1 LGINRLQK
9 LRQVLAQQG
18 FDALLVSQPENRYYL
33 SSFSGSDGWLLIN
46 SGSALLAVD
55 FRYTEQAKIESP
67 LFEIVHVKGDAADL
81 LPKIAADLGI
91 NRLGFEAADIT
102 FTTYRKLSDA
112 LASVKTEIKLVPSTN
127 LIESIRIIKEPEELE
142 HISQAAALAD
152 SAITYI
158 SSIIHPG
165 MTEKQVAWELEKHM
179 REKGSGS
186 MPFTII
192 VGSGPN
198 AAMPH
203 ASQSER
209 TVLQNEP
216 IVIDLG
222 ARANGYCSDLTRTLY
237 LGEPDSTFCKI
248 YDITL
253 GAQLSALEL
262 IESGMTGENADK
274 IARNIIEQAAYGDS
288 FGHGLGHG
296 IGLATHELPR
306 LGPRSNDLLA
316 DGMVFSVE
324 PGIYI
329 PGWGG
334 VRIED
339 TVVLENNK
347 VRALTKAPK

>member
-1 LGINRLQK
+1 LGISRLQK
-9 LRQVLAQQG
+9 LRQILEQQEL
-18 FDALLVSQPENRYYL
+18 DALLVSQPENRYYL
-33 SSFSGSDGWLLIN
+33 SSFSGSDGWLVI
-46 SGSALLAVD
+46 SSSASLLAVD
-55 FRYTEQAKIESP
+55 FRYTEQARNESP
-67 LFEIVHVKGDAADL
+67 LFEIVHIRGDVADW
-81 LPKIAADLGI
+81 LPTLATGYGI
-91 NRLGFEAADIT
+91 KKLGFEAADIS
-102 FTTYRKLSDA
+102 FAAHRKLSDA
-112 LASVKTEIKLVPSTN
+112 LVAVKPQIKLIPTTS
-127 LIESIRIIKEPEELE
+127 LIESIRVIKEPDELE
-142 HISQAAALAD
+142 FISRAAALAD

-158 SSIIHPG
+158 GSIIRPD
-165 MTEKQVAWELEKHM
+165 MTEKQIAWELEKYM

-209 TVLQNEP
+209 TIQHNEP

-222 ARANGYCSDLTRTLY
+222 AKTNGYCSDLTRTFY
-237 LGEPDSTFCKI
+237 LGEPDSEYSKI
-248 YDITL
+248 HDITL
-253 GAQLSALEL
+253 GAQLAAIEM

-274 IARNIIEQAAYGDS
+274 IARGIIEQASYGNS

-306 LGPRSNDLLA
+306 LGPRSNDLLV
-316 DGMVFSVE
+316 DGMVFSIE

-339 TVVLENNK
+339 TVVLENKK
-347 VRALTKAPK
+347 VRTLTKAPK